1 MTHDDEEKTCSICGA
16 PRQVTFQERD
26 EETGA
31 YRTQTHT
38 VTCGGHLFIREGL
51 WNKSKNFDVFQK
63 FEARHREATTK
74 PPRPRNKYGKLTL
87 SRT

>member
-1 MTHDDEEKTCSICGA
+1 MSHDNEEKCGICEC

-31 YRTQTHT
+31 YRTQVHT
-38 VTCGGHLFIREGL
+38 VTCGGHINLRAGL
-51 WNKSKNFDVFQK
+51 WNKSKEYDDFRR
-63 FEARHREATTK
+63 FEVRHREATTK

-87 SRT
+87 SRI